1 MISLQEIRNL
11 EQVYID
17 GPICPAQDNFMMLKC
32 LMKSISKERKQNI
45 DLEET
50 IYSGKLFLRQS
61 SVIKDNHQRESF
73 RHKRN
78 YSEHQEYAKQL
89 GYLHYNSWMRY
100 YSLQW
105 ICSITD

>member
-1 MISLQEIRNL
+1 MPYEEHIKT
-11 EQVYID
+11 
-17 GPICPAQDNFMMLKC
+17 G
-32 LMKSISKERKQNI
+32 KEQNI

-50 IYSGKLFLRQS
+50 VYHDKVFLRQS
-61 SVIKDNHQRESF
+61 SVKDNHQRESF